1 MTTIVVDG
9 GQPAASNIT
18 FTDTVAVP
26 ATTATEATPTAA
38 APVEPAATEQTAS
51 IPQIDLTQVRDPDMV
66 QFYKDSAELGEV
78 TLVGDSSATAKPVE
92 PGAAEPAAPAKPA
105 EPQPQDAA
113 AKPAPM
119 IPKARF
125 DEVSTAA
132 QRARDEAMYWRGV
145 AEARSTA
152 PAPAVQDQQAGQ
164 QVQTQQPL
172 TFEQQIAALA
182 AREDAISE
190 QFDNGEIDA
199 KTMNQ
204 QLRTLRQEEANLR
217 EANLQ
222 QQIAQTVP
230 KAPTVDEVR
239 AQLES
244 EQHAQ
249 ALYQAHPLAG
259 LVFPEAGT
267 AQAAAE
273 AADPGLAQVMHARR
287 EMVKVEARTTLLAQY
302 PGVSGPQADAL
313 FRQVLAQTAD
323 QYARVWFPNEA
334 AKTAIKPAGT
344 PALSPTA
351 QARLDKMGVAAA
363 QPPNPASLG
372 TSQGVADQWTPEA
385 YAALT
390 DDQLARLPQ
399 HVHERFSH

>member
-1 MTTIVVDG
+1 MTDIVVDA

-18 FTDTVAVP
+18 FTDTVQVP
-26 ATTATEATPTAA
+26 ANTTTEATPAA
-38 APVEPAATEQTAS
+38 APAEPAASEQTDS
-51 IPQIDLTQVRDPDMV
+51 IPQIDLSQVRDPDMV

-78 TLVGDSSATAKPVE
+78 TLVGDSSATAKPAE

-105 EPQPQDAA
+105 EPQPQDVA

-145 AEARSTA
+145 AEARATA

-164 QVQTQQPL
+164 QVKTQQPL

-204 QLRTLRQEEANLR
+204 QLRALRQEEATLR

-230 KAPTVDEVR
+230 KAPTVDEVK

-244 EQHAQ
+244 EQQAQ

-267 AQAAAE
+267 AQAVAE
-273 AADPGLAQVMHARR
+273 ASDPGLAQVMNARR
-287 EMVKVEARTTLLAQY
+287 DMVKAEARATMMAQY
-302 PGVSGPQADAL
+302 PGVAGPQADAL

-372 TSQGVADQWTPEA
+372 TSQGTANAWTAER
-385 YAALT
+385 YAALS
-390 DDQLARLPQ
+390 DDELARLPA
-399 HVHERFSH
+399 HVHEQFSH